1 MMKALEKLVA
11 SRANATVGNHAVM
24 FCDIPNSG
32 AALRILHIMPGTSR
46 AFSYHGNFICHV
58 DDTRRR
64 VYLTNCGWGTSST
77 TRALNDYR
85 RHFVDG
91 RGYTLV
97 EED

>member
-1 MMKALEKLVA
+1 MMKALERLVA

-24 FCDIPNSG
+24 FCDIPNNG
-32 AALRILHIMPGTSR
+32 ATLHILHIMPGTSR
-46 AFSYHGNFICHV
+46 AFSYHGNYICHV

-85 RHFVDG
+85 HYFVDE
-91 RGYTLV
+91 RGYEIV
-97 EED
+97 DED